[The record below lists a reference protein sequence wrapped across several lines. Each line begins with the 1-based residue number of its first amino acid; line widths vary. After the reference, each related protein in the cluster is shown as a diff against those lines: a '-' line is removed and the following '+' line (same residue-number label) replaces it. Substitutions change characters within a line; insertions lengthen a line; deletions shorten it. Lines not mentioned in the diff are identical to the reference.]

1 MSPGSPG
8 AMSVTSEAVEKEE
21 KEVKTSIKDLYY
33 DKVLFRNL
41 LVCLFLWVAA
51 SFDYFLINFQLK
63 YIEGDIY
70 VNTIVS
76 SVSEILAYLISGA
89 LYEIIGPKIS
99 FVASFI
105 IAIIGSV
112 FYIIFGETYKS
123 LIPLMILSAKFGISG
138 AFNGVY
144 LANGLFPAAYASTT
158 FGICN
163 FFARLASML
172 AP

>member
-1 MSPGSPG
+1 M
-8 AMSVTSEAVEKEE
+8 
-21 KEVKTSIKDLYY
+21 
-33 DKVLFRNL
+33 FRNL
-41 LVCLFLWVAA
+41 IVLLFLWVAA

-63 YIEGDIY
+63 YIQGDVF

-76 SVSEILAYLISGA
+76 SVSEVCAYIISGA
-89 LYEIIGPKIS
+89 LYDTIGPKVS
-99 FVASFI
+99 FIASFI

-112 FYIIFGETYKS
+112 FYIIFGDAHET

-138 AFNGVY
+138 AFNVVY
-144 LANGLFPAAYASTT
+144 LANGLFPPAYASTT
-158 FGICN
+158 FGMCN